1 MNDDERDPLDEPQEP
16 APETTETAGGEASA
30 DASTDASA
38 DASADAAEAPS
49 APPPG
54 PPSADA
60 EAYLAPPPPVQA
72 KEATQ
77 AHAVPATPLGEG
89 TKCPRCGTENR
100 PGISFCSNCG
110 QRLIA
115 PGAPVA
121 VARPAAPE
129 GTQTCPRCGTL
140 NRSGVPFCGN
150 CGANLRPSAE
160 AAPAEPSTERRRAI
174 LGPVVLLI
182 GAIGIVTAW
191 LLPFQFGAGSLWERS
206 FGSAGGYGVAFWQN
220 YSSASGG
227 LQAQA
232 YFGAAAPAPI
242 LAALLVLLAAGGVV
256 RARPALL
263 QRIGLTISL
272 VWAIALGALF
282 VAVELIGGPDGDLL
296 DVLRALSPAG
306 IIFLLSGLIVL
317 IGVLTRFSR
326 A

>member
-1 MNDDERDPLDEPQEP
+1 MNDDERDPQDQPQEP
-16 APETTETAGGEASA
+16 APETTESA
-30 DASTDASA
+30 DA
-38 DASADAAEAPS
+38 DASADAPAEEPADAAEEEPE
-49 APPPG
+49 PPPG
-54 PPSADA
+54 PPAGDA
-60 EAYLAPPPPVQA
+60 EAYVAPPA
-72 KEATQ
+72 ANEAEEATQ
-77 AHAVPATPLGEG
+77 AHSVPATPLGES

-121 VARPAAPE
+121 VTRPAAPE

-150 CGANLRPSAE
+150 CGANLRPAAE
-160 AAPAEPSTERRRAI
+160 APLAETGMERGRAI

-191 LLPFQFGAGSLWERS
+191 LLPFPFGAGSLWERS

-220 YSSASGG
+220 YSTASGG

-242 LAALLVLLAAGGVV
+242 LAALLVLLAIGGVV
-256 RARPALL
+256 RARPAIL
-263 QRIGLTISL
+263 QRIGLTIVL
-272 VWAIALGALF
+272 LWAIGLGALF
-282 VAVELIGGPDGDLL
+282 VVVELVGGQDGDLL

-317 IGVLTRFSR
+317 IGVLTRFAR

>member
-1 MNDDERDPLDEPQEP
+1 MNDDEGDQQDGSQGP
-16 APETTETAGGEASA
+16 APDRSEAAPA
-30 DASTDASA
+30 DVPPGAR
-38 DASADAAEAPS
+38 E
-49 APPPG
+49 PPPG
-54 PPSADA
+54 PPPGDV
-60 EAYLAPPPPVQA
+60 EAYVAPPA
-72 KEATQ
+72 ASEAEETTQ
-77 AHAVPATPLGEG
+77 AHSVPATPLGEG

-100 PGISFCSNCG
+100 PGISFCANCG
-110 QRLIA
+110 QRLMA

-121 VARPAAPE
+121 VARPAAPD

-150 CGANLRPSAE
+150 CGANLRPAAE
-160 AAPAEPSTERRRAI
+160 AAPAGPSRERGRAI
-174 LGPVVLLI
+174 LGPIVLLI

-191 LLPFQFGAGSLWERS
+191 LLPFPFGAGSLWERS

-227 LQAQA
+227 LPAQA
-232 YFGAAAPAPI
+232 YYGSAAPAPI
-242 LAALLVLLAAGGVV
+242 LAALLVLLAIGGVV
-256 RARPALL
+256 RARPAVL
-263 QRIGLTISL
+263 QRIGLLVAL
-272 VWAIALGALF
+272 VWGIGLGALF
-282 VAVELIGGPDGDLL
+282 VVVELIGGPDGDLL

>member
-1 MNDDERDPLDEPQEP
+1 MNDDERDPQDEPQEP
-16 APETTETAGGEASA
+16 EPETNETPGG
-30 DASTDASA
+30 DT
-38 DASADAAEAPS
+38 SADAAVDAAAEAPADATEAPS
-49 APPPG
+49 APLPG
-54 PPSADA
+54 PPGGDV
-60 EAYLAPPPPVQA
+60 EAYVAPPAAIPA
-72 KEATQ
+72 DDATQ
-77 AHAVPATPLGEG
+77 AHSVPATPLGES

-121 VARPAAPE
+121 VARPTAPE

-140 NRSGVPFCGN
+140 NRSGIPFCGN
-150 CGANLRPSAE
+150 CGANLRPASE
-160 AAPAEPSTERRRAI
+160 AAPAEPTTERARAI

-191 LLPFQFGAGSLWERS
+191 LLPFPFGAGSLWERS
-206 FGSAGGYGVAFWQN
+206 FGSAGGYGAAFWQN
-220 YSSASGG
+220 YSTASGG

-242 LAALLVLLAAGGVV
+242 LAALLVLLAIGGVV

-263 QRIGLTISL
+263 QRIGLVVSL
-272 VWAIALGALF
+272 VWAIGLGALF
-282 VAVELIGGPDGDLL
+282 VVVELIGGPDGDLL